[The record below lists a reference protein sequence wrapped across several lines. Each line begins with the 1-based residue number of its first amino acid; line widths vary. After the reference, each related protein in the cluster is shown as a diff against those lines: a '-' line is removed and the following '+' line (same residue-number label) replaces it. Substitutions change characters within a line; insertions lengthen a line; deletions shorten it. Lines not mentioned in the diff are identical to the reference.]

1 MVVTVCSKIKSEK
14 SSGYPLFKIHS
25 KKFQLGHQFCS
36 KFKVTVSITNNIT
49 AAANAVVL
57 SEQNVLNVLDIFDVN
72 FDVEELLDL
81 ESLLADLGMGLTDLD
96 PSLLDT
102 E

>member
-1 MVVTVCSKIKSEK
+1 M
-14 SSGYPLFKIHS
+14 
-25 KKFQLGHQFCS
+25 
-36 KFKVTVSITNNIT
+36 
-49 AAANAVVL
+49 VL